1 MSSPTATTLSDLRRS
16 AERDGAIDES
26 LTAVLRMV
34 GLPHARY
41 GNDTRLN
48 QALAAAGLVSVPPV
62 SGALP
67 ADASL
72 TLTVATTRSERS
84 TSSPTELAI
93 GPVLQR
99 FETDNPFLLKLFA
112 HELFGVVT
120 NDSGELF
127 RNLET
132 VVPQERLISALM
144 VRHGLTEGGVLMVTT
159 HWLRYVKHGR
169 LFTVTTNDDFWPLD
183 GGLELQTSMGDRPL
197 FISSDGNQ
205 FQVFPAVPVVSRRQA
220 RAFFGIYRLAALAI
234 SHFNVSQNEAARDNT
249 TRSEMQ
255 GSALAISDL
264 KELVAMRN
272 AGDLNATE
280 FQAAKARLLG
290 L

>member
-1 MSSPTATTLSDLRRS
+1 
-16 AERDGAIDES
+16 
-26 LTAVLRMV
+26 
-34 GLPHARY
+34 
-41 GNDTRLN
+41 
-48 QALAAAGLVSVPPV
+48 VPPV
-62 SGALP
+62 SSGLP

-72 TLTVATTRSERS
+72 TLTVAPTLSARP
-84 TSSPTELAI
+84 TSFPTELAT

-99 FETDNPFLLKLFA
+99 FETDNPFLLKLFG

-120 NDSGELF
+120 NDSEELF

-132 VVPQERLISALM
+132 VVPRERLISALT
-144 VRHGLTEGGVLMVTT
+144 VRHGLTEGGILMVTT

-183 GGLELQTSMGDRPL
+183 GSLELQTNMGDRPL

-220 RAFFGIYRLAALAI
+220 RAFFGIYRLAALAV
-234 SHFNVSQNEAARDNT
+234 SHFNISQKEADQGSTA
-249 TRSEMQ
+249 RSEIQ
-255 GSALAISDL
+255 TSSAISDL
-264 KELVAMRN
+264 KELIAMRD
-272 AGDLNATE
+272 AGDLTATE